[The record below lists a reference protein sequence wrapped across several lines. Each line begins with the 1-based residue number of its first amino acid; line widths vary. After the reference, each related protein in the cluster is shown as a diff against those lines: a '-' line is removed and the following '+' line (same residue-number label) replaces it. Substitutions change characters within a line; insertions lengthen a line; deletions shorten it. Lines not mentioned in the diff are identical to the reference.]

1 MKTEFYIVVDIEA
14 SGPIPCK
21 FAMLSLGAA
30 TLTDPPES
38 FYVEIKPDKDG
49 CQQESMDVHGLSFE
63 ELKTTGTEAKAA
75 MEALAA
81 WVEEVTPDGADPIFC
96 AFNAPF
102 DWMYVNDY
110 FHCYLGYNPFG
121 YKALDIK
128 ALYMGHRKTTWGETS
143 HAAISAVY
151 HKAESLSHHAR
162 EDALQEA
169 VLLKNI
175 LEDIHS

>member
-1 MKTEFYIVVDIEA
+1 
-14 SGPIPCK
+14 
-21 FAMLSLGAA
+21 
-30 TLTDPPES
+30 
-38 FYVEIKPDKDG
+38 
-49 CQQESMDVHGLSFE
+49 MDVHGLSFQN
-63 ELKTTGTEAKAA
+63 LKATGTDAKTA
-75 MEALAA
+75 MEQLAD
-81 WVEEVTPDGADPIFC
+81 WVKQVTPQGSDPIFC

-143 HAAISAVY
+143 HIAISAAY
-151 HKAESLSHHAR
+151 QKAESLSHHAR

-169 VLLKNI
+169 LLLKAI
-175 LEDIHS
+175 LEEMKST